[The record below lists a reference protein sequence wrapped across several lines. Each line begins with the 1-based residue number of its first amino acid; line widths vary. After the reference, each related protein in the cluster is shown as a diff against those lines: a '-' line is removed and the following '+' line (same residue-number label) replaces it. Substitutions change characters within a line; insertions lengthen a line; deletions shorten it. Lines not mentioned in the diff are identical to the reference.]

1 MFLVYVWKEYLH
13 NFKLSLAFGMLMVF
27 VFLFLQFNNVT
38 ISSGSIFFLYGSPA
52 NNWLI
57 LGAEIIAM
65 LLFLAM
71 YAVLVSLTVLAVR
84 RNYSVVKIQYYL
96 REMLQKFFLK
106 LYSFYFFLTLF
117 FVLFAYLS
125 VYLGIPLLVT
135 NVIMLL
141 VSLLFLFVPQ
151 VVVIEE
157 EKLRHAIFSNVEF
170 TLSHPREFLTVLAIS
185 ALLLWV
191 IPYVEFV
198 LDQYF
203 LIGRFISLILIFIF
217 VIPFIEIL
225 KTWLYMMK
233 FDLIKSPTTLS

>member
-1 MFLVYVWKEYLH
+1 MFLVNVWKEYLH

-27 VFLFLQFNNVT
+27 VFLFLQFNNIT
-38 ISSGSIFFLYGSPA
+38 ISSGSIFFLYGSPT

-57 LGAEIIAM
+57 LGIEAAAM

-84 RNYSVVKIQYYL
+84 RTYSVVKIQYYL
-96 REMLQKFFLK
+96 REMLQKFFIK

-125 VYLGIPLLVT
+125 VYLGIQLWMA
-135 NVIMLL
+135 NFIMLL

-151 VVVIEE
+151 VVVVEE
-157 EKLRHAIFSNVEF
+157 ERLRHAIFSNIEF
-170 TLSHPREFLTVLAIS
+170 TFSHPREFLTVLITS

-191 IPYVEFV
+191 IPYLEFL

-203 LIGRFISLILIFIF
+203 LVGRFASLILVF
-217 VIPFIEIL
+217 VFAIPFIEIL

-233 FDLIKSPTTLS
+233 FDLIKSPNSL